1 MSTNAYKI
9 FEVSLNAIKE
19 KVSQD
24 IHLNQLLFA
33 NIITAFEAYLQ
44 TVALGLMRHDISLI
58 KKVVQTNKFKNQKV
72 PLSTAVTNDMQ
83 RYVTS
88 IVQNIV
94 FHNLAEVEPLFREA
108 WNVKI
113 PITTAMLDAIAIR
126 HDIIHRN
133 GYTKQNAFHDV
144 SVEQVHTVAGEFDKQ
159 AINVDGQIEKLFVK
173 PGSGLPF

>member
-58 KKVVQTNKFKNQKV
+58 KK
-72 PLSTAVTNDMQ
+72 
-83 RYVTS
+83 
-88 IVQNIV
+88 
-94 FHNLAEVEPLFREA
+94 
-108 WNVKI
+108 
-113 PITTAMLDAIAIR
+113 
-126 HDIIHRN
+126 
-133 GYTKQNAFHDV
+133 
-144 SVEQVHTVAGEFDKQ
+144 
-159 AINVDGQIEKLFVK
+159 
-173 PGSGLPF
+173 